1 MFPDPAAAKIF
12 SCSNVNFLSNL
23 LGVNVGGFGMLS
35 KSDVGNVGN
44 VGNVFLIAAP
54 RTVKSQ
60 RGHYFT
66 FMCNFRQLE
75 KRMTHNPIKCPKTEA
90 YQRFSVGC
98 AMTHKKPTK
107 PQNRGVSML
116 FRGSSHNPQNAF

>member
-1 MFPDPAAAKIF
+1 MFPDPAAANIP
-12 SCSNVNFLSNL
+12 SCLSVNFLWNL

-66 FMCNFRQLE
+66 FMCNSDRL
-75 KRMTHNPIKCPKTEA
+75 
-90 YQRFSVGC
+90 
-98 AMTHKKPTK
+98 
-107 PQNRGVSML
+107 
-116 FRGSSHNPQNAF
+116 